1 MSPLIRLLASFIAL
15 MMAMGIGR
23 FALTPQMP
31 HLLSEGQIDLTGAGL
46 IAAANYLGYFVGAVD
61 SIFARSHH
69 PVRAR
74 LYGGLWLCVLLTLA
88 SYWAHGFWPHLLL
101 RFGTGVASAWA
112 LVMITSLSQPLAIA
126 AGRPRLGSLVFAGPG
141 LGILL
146 TGLLALGSNLLGQS
160 SATLWL
166 VYGGVALLMLL
177 AILPFLPRPSLTDAP
192 ISGADSNASIAPLG
206 WIYFLFGLGYI
217 IPATFLSQM
226 ASAQFKGAW
235 QADLFWPCFGLAA
248 ALGVVVASL
257 RRKAP
262 NTTRR
267 WLMTTLWLQAAGV
280 FACLLGN
287 GWGLALGVL
296 LCGGPF
302 LACMQLVMARLRE
315 VAPHGYQRNTGVLTA
330 CFAIGQLSGPLLA
343 SVSNHLSDGLQPA
356 LVIAGC
362 GLLLAGAVLLR
373 PATTVSQQSPALARE
388 LVRVERAPERRAR
401 CRGKGGASAQPLQE
415 LFAPTEEQTALNL
428 VQYDPRESQS
438 GPACRA
444 HQWPS

>member
-1 MSPLIRLLASFIAL
+1 MLLPGKTTMSPLIRLLASFIAL

-69 PVRAR
+69 HVRGR

-126 AGRPRLGSLVFAGPG
+126 AGRPRLGALVFAGPG

-146 TGLLALGSNLLGQS
+146 TGLLALGSNLLGQD

-166 VYGGVALLMLL
+166 VYGVVALVMLL
-177 AILPFLPRPSLTDAP
+177 AILPFLPKPSAASSPVASHTDVA
-192 ISGADSNASIAPLG
+192 SNGSITHLC
-206 WIYFLFGLGYI
+206 WIYVLYGLGYI

-248 ALGVVVASL
+248 AIGVVAASL
-257 RRKAP
+257 RRKDP
-262 NTTRR
+262 DTTRR

-315 VAPHGYQRNTGVLTA
+315 VAPHGYQRSTGLLTA
-330 CFAIGQLSGPLLA
+330 SFAIGQLSGPLLA
-343 SVSNHLSDGLQPA
+343 SVSSHLSGGLQPA
-356 LVIAGC
+356 LVVAGA
-362 GLLLAGAVLLR
+362 GLLVAGSVLVNR
-373 PATTVSQQSPALARE
+373 QP
-388 LVRVERAPERRAR
+388 
-401 CRGKGGASAQPLQE
+401 SAQLREPVHA
-415 LFAPTEEQTALNL
+415 APTPGKTAH
-428 VQYDPRESQS
+428 PGSSR
-438 GPACRA
+438 
-444 HQWPS
+444 

>member
-1 MSPLIRLLASFIAL
+1 MSPLIRLTASFIAL

-69 PVRAR
+69 HIKAR
-74 LYGGLWLCVLLTLA
+74 LYGGLWLCVLLTLG

-126 AGRPRLGSLVFAGPG
+126 AGRPRLGALVFAGPG

-146 TGLLALGSNLLGQS
+146 TGLLALGSNLLGED

-166 VYGGVALLMLL
+166 VYGVVALVMLL
-177 AILPFLPRPSLTDAP
+177 AILPFLPKPTVTVAP
-192 ISGADSNASIAPLG
+192 ATRAGSNASIAHLC
-206 WIYFLFGLGYI
+206 WIYFLYGLGYI

-257 RRKAP
+257 RRKDP
-262 NTTRR
+262 DTTRR

-296 LCGGPF
+296 LCGAPF

-315 VAPHGYQRNTGVLTA
+315 VAPHGYQRSTGLLTA
-330 CFAIGQLSGPLLA
+330 SFAIGQLCGPLLA
-343 SVSNHLSDGLQPA
+343 SVSSHLSGGLQPA

-362 GLLLAGAVLLR
+362 GLVLAGAVLVNR
-373 PATTVSQQSPALARE
+373 QPATLAHEPAHA
-388 LVRVERAPERRAR
+388 APVP
-401 CRGKGGASAQPLQE
+401 GK
-415 LFAPTEEQTALNL
+415 TAL
-428 VQYDPRESQS
+428 PGSTR
-438 GPACRA
+438 
-444 HQWPS
+444 

>member
-1 MSPLIRLLASFIAL
+1 MSPLIRLLASFVAL

-69 PVRAR
+69 HVRGR

-126 AGRPRLGSLVFAGPG
+126 AGRPRLGALVFAGPG

-146 TGLLALGSNLLGQS
+146 TGLLALGSNLLGQR

-166 VYGGVALLMLL
+166 VYGAVALVMLL
-177 AILPFLPRPSLTDAP
+177 AILPFLPKPSAAAIP
-192 ISGADSNASIAPLG
+192 AAGHSAAGSNDSIAHLC
-206 WIYFLFGLGYI
+206 WIYVLYGLGYI

-226 ASAQFKGAW
+226 ASAQFRGAW

-248 ALGVVVASL
+248 AIGVGVATL
-257 RRKAP
+257 RRKNP
-262 NTTRR
+262 DTTRR

-302 LACMQLVMARLRE
+302 LACMQLVMARLRD
-315 VAPHGYQRNTGVLTA
+315 VAPHGYQRSTGLLTA
-330 CFAIGQLSGPLLA
+330 SFAIGQLSGPLLA
-343 SVSNHLSDGLQPA
+343 SFSSHLSGGLQPA
-356 LVIAGC
+356 LVIAGT
-362 GLLLAGAVLLR
+362 GLLVAGSVL
-373 PATTVSQQSPALARE
+373 VSR
-388 LVRVERAPERRAR
+388 
-401 CRGKGGASAQPLQE
+401 QPLAQAH
-415 LFAPTEEQTALNL
+415 APAHAAPAPGKTAH
-428 VQYDPRESQS
+428 PGSTR
-438 GPACRA
+438 
-444 HQWPS
+444 

>member
-1 MSPLIRLLASFIAL
+1 MSPLIRLLASFVAL

-31 HLLSEGQIDLTGAGL
+31 HLLSEGQINLTGAGL

-61 SIFARSHH
+61 SIFARSHQH
-69 PVRAR
+69 VRGR

-88 SYWAHGFWPHLLL
+88 SYWAHGFWPHVLL

-126 AGRPRLGSLVFAGPG
+126 AGRPRLGALVFAGPG
-141 LGILL
+141 LGIVL
-146 TGLLALGSNLLGQS
+146 TGLLALVSNLSGQS

-166 VYGGVALLMLL
+166 LYGAVALVMLL
-177 AILPFLPRPSLTDAP
+177 AILPFLPKPALKVTQATSA
-192 ISGADSNASIAPLG
+192 GNNGSIAHLC
-206 WIYFLFGLGYI
+206 WIYFLYGLGYI

-226 ASAQFKGAW
+226 ASAQFHGAW

-248 ALGVVVASL
+248 ALGVGVASL
-257 RRKAP
+257 RRKHP

-267 WLMTTLWLQAAGV
+267 WLMATLWLQAAGV

-296 LCGGPF
+296 LCGAPF

-315 VAPHGYQRNTGVLTA
+315 VAPHGYQRSTGLLTA
-330 CFAIGQLSGPLLA
+330 SFAVGQLSGPLLA
-343 SVSNHLSDGLQPA
+343 SVSSHLSGSLQPA
-356 LVIAGC
+356 LVVAGT
-362 GLLLAGAVLLR
+362 GLLLAGSVLISR
-373 PATTVSQQSPALARE
+373 PLP
-388 LVRVERAPERRAR
+388 
-401 CRGKGGASAQPLQE
+401 AQPICTQV
-415 LFAPTEEQTALNL
+415 ANGAAN
-428 VQYDPRESQS
+428 R
-438 GPACRA
+438 C
-444 HQWPS
+444 

>member
-1 MSPLIRLLASFIAL
+1 MSPLTRLLASFIAL

-69 PVRAR
+69 HVRAR
-74 LYGGLWLCVLLTLA
+74 LYGGLWLCVLLTFA

-126 AGRPRLGSLVFAGPG
+126 AGRPRLGALVFAGPG

-146 TGLLALGSNLLGQS
+146 TGLLALGSNLAGQN

-166 VYGGVALLMLL
+166 VYGAVALVMLL
-177 AILPFLPRPSLTDAP
+177 AILHFLPKPSASAAVAGNSDA
-192 ISGADSNASIAPLG
+192 GSNGSLAHLC
-206 WIYFLFGLGYI
+206 WIYVLYGLGYI

-248 ALGVVVASL
+248 AIGVVVASL
-257 RRKAP
+257 RRKDP
-262 NTTRR
+262 DTTRR

-315 VAPHGYQRNTGVLTA
+315 VAPHGYQRSTGLLTA
-330 CFAIGQLSGPLLA
+330 SFALGQLSGPLLA
-343 SVSNHLSDGLQPA
+343 SISSHLSGGLQLA
-356 LVIAGC
+356 LVIAGA
-362 GLLLAGAVLLR
+362 GLLMAGGILVSPRPTAPVREPAHAV
-373 PATTVSQQSPALARE
+373 PAP
-388 LVRVERAPERRAR
+388 
-401 CRGKGGASAQPLQE
+401 GK
-415 LFAPTEEQTALNL
+415 TAH
-428 VQYDPRESQS
+428 PGSSR
-438 GPACRA
+438 
-444 HQWPS
+444 

>member
-69 PVRAR
+69 HVRGR

-88 SYWAHGFWPHLLL
+88 SYWADGFWPHLGL
-101 RFGTGVASAWA
+101 RFGTGVASAWV

-126 AGRPRLGSLVFAGPG
+126 AGRPRLGALIFAGPG

-146 TGLLALGSNLLGQS
+146 TGLLALGSNLMGQS

-166 VYGGVALLMLL
+166 VYGLVALLMLL
-177 AILPFLPRPSLTDAP
+177 AILPFLPKPTIAITQATSA
-192 ISGADSNASIAPLG
+192 GNNGSIVHLC
-206 WIYFLFGLGYI
+206 WIYFLYGLGYI

-226 ASAQFKGAW
+226 ANAQFKGAW

-248 ALGVVVASL
+248 ALGVVVTSL
-257 RRKAP
+257 RRKKP
-262 NTTRR
+262 HTTRR
-267 WLMTTLWLQAAGV
+267 WLMATLWLQAAGV

-287 GWGLALGVL
+287 SWGLALGVL
-296 LCGGPF
+296 LCGAPF

-315 VAPHGYQRNTGVLTA
+315 VAPHGYQRSTGLLTA
-330 CFAIGQLSGPLLA
+330 SFAIGQLSGPLLA
-343 SVSNHLSDGLQPA
+343 SVSSQLSGGLQPA
-356 LVIAGC
+356 LVVAGA
-362 GLLLAGAVLLR
+362 GLLLAGSVLINR
-373 PATTVSQQSPALARE
+373 PLPVHPMCTHVADSAAN
-388 LVRVERAPERRAR
+388 
-401 CRGKGGASAQPLQE
+401 GG
-415 LFAPTEEQTALNL
+415 
-428 VQYDPRESQS
+428 
-438 GPACRA
+438 
-444 HQWPS
+444 

>member
-1 MSPLIRLLASFIAL
+1 MSPLIRLTASFIAL

-69 PVRAR
+69 HIKAR
-74 LYGGLWLCVLLTLA
+74 LYGGLWLCVLLTLG

-126 AGRPRLGSLVFAGPG
+126 AGRPRLGALVFAGPG

-146 TGLLALGSNLLGQS
+146 TGLLALGSNLLGED

-166 VYGGVALLMLL
+166 VYGVVALVMLL
-177 AILPFLPRPSLTDAP
+177 GILPFLPKPTAAVTHATSA
-192 ISGADSNASIAPLG
+192 GSNASIAHLC
-206 WIYFLFGLGYI
+206 WIYFLYGLGYI

-226 ASAQFKGAW
+226 ASAQFHGAW

-257 RRKAP
+257 RRKDP
-262 NTTRR
+262 DTTRR

-280 FACLLGN
+280 FACLQGN

-296 LCGGPF
+296 LCGAPF

-315 VAPHGYQRNTGVLTA
+315 VAPHGYQRSTGLLTA
-330 CFAIGQLSGPLLA
+330 SFAIGQLCGPLLA
-343 SVSNHLSDGLQPA
+343 SVSSHLSGGLQPA

-362 GLLLAGAVLLR
+362 GLVVAGAVLVNR
-373 PATTVSQQSPALARE
+373 QPATLAHEPA
-388 LVRVERAPERRAR
+388 RAAPAP
-401 CRGKGGASAQPLQE
+401 GK
-415 LFAPTEEQTALNL
+415 TAL
-428 VQYDPRESQS
+428 PGSTR
-438 GPACRA
+438 
-444 HQWPS
+444 